1 MNPDELVEQNTPR
14 WASWLVS
21 AMQQALGTA
30 RAGRRNIHIYRKKER
45 EKERAGQWREEREYL
60 ACVRLFD
67 LMIQGPWLQAWSI
80 LLGISATIKR
90 NADGS
95 VEGMWKYLFTKQFSR

>member
-1 MNPDELVEQNTPR
+1 MCRPCSKHWGWQGRGGGIFTYR
-14 WASWLVS
+14 
-21 AMQQALGTA
+21 
-30 RAGRRNIHIYRKKER
+30 GRRKER
-45 EKERAGQWREEREYL
+45 KRVGRWREEREYL

-90 NADGS
+90 NVDGT